1 MKARLLF
8 DRRVAV
14 SETAF
19 AELVLWAVPKPVRGS
34 AHGYQYR
41 LAFVVR
47 GDCALRYNNEAG
59 KGDHLH
65 RGGHEYPYQFIDP
78 DRLVADFFADVRTGL
93 DENSDV

>member
-34 AHGYQYR
+34 AHGYRYR

-47 GDCALRYNNEAG
+47 DVCVLRYDNEAG
-59 KGDHLH
+59 KGDHVH
-65 RGGHEYPYQFIDP
+65 IGDNERPYRFIDQN
-78 DRLVADFFADVRTGL
+78 RLVADFFADVRKWL
-93 DENSDV
+93 DENRDS